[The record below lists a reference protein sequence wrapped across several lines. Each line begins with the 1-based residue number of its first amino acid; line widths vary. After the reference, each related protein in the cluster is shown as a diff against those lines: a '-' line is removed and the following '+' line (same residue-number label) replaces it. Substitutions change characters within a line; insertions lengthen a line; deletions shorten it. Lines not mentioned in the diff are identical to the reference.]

1 MHELEGKS
9 DIWVKNQQHLGE
21 LLLDEHNCDL
31 YDAVRPINWTDPVA
45 DTEYDMLVIGG
56 GAGGLVTAAGCKGL
70 GAKVAL
76 IERGYL
82 GGDCLNTGCV
92 PSKAF
97 LKCCNVASNA
107 RNAHKFGVHITGE
120 VKIDFKQIMDRMK
133 KIRAE
138 ISENDSAQR
147 FSKFMGCDVFL
158 GHA

>member
-1 MHELEGKS
+1 MHELNGKS

-31 YDAVRPINWTDPVA
+31 YDAVRPINWVDPVSEG
-45 DTEYDMLVIGG
+45 EYDMLVIGG
-56 GAGGLVTAAGCKGL
+56 GAGGLVTAAGSKGL

-97 LKCCNVASNA
+97 LKCCNVVHSAKT
-107 RNAHKFGVHITGE
+107 AHKFGVHITGE
-120 VKIDFKQIMDRMK
+120 IKVDFAQIMDRMK